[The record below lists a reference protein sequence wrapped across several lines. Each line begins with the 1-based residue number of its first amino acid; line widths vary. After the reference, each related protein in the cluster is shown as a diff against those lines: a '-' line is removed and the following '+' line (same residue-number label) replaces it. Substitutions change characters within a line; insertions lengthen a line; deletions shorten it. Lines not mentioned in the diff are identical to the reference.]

1 MGQLLDEIL
10 ESIPGSDVTVQIK
23 EICLKIWEEERNNIP
38 HRKTL
43 PEGANIFLALEVPPR
58 NKGEVS
64 YLTLERDPLE
74 EYIVGYYTIR
84 LKEYQKASTNA
95 LPLMPKRV
103 KTHTIREYKPKK
115 IMAEFAKLVKFYR
128 GE

>member
-1 MGQLLDEIL
+1 MGQLLNELL
-10 ESIPGSDVTVQIK
+10 ESIPSSDVNVQIR
-23 EICLKIWEEERNNIP
+23 EICFQIWEEEKSNIK

-43 PEGANIFLALEVPPR
+43 PDGANIFLALEVPPR
-58 NKGEVS
+58 KKGEIS
-64 YLTLERDPLE
+64 YVTLERDPLE

-84 LKEYQKASTNA
+84 IKEYQKVSTSA

-103 KTHTIREYKPKK
+103 KTHTIREHKPKK
-115 IMAEFAKLVKFYR
+115 IMAEFAKLVKFYK